1 MVATAMTDRSRVQQP
16 SPEPAAIAEQLRQQ
30 AGGHPPR
37 EPGYD
42 GQELYGWFFWRGTWR
57 KL

>member
-1 MVATAMTDRSRVQQP
+1 MTSRAHVQQP
-16 SPEPAAIAEQLRQQ
+16 QPTAAAYEQLRRE

-42 GQELYGWFFWRGTWR
+42 GQELYGWFFWRGGWR